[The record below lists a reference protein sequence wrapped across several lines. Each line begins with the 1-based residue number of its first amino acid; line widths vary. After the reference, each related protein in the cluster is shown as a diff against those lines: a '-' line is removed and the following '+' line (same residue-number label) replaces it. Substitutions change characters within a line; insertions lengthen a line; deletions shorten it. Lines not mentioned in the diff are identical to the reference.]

1 MAIAPVT
8 YQATIQNTQEVS
20 AQKGAD
26 DTKPAINQQNLA
38 VTVTK
43 DAEQAQRTV
52 TAKSESAKESA
63 LDPDAEGS
71 GAAFSDNGKRKRKKE
86 AIEDDSDGKVIKK
99 GTIASFDVK
108 V

>member
-8 YQATIQNTQEVS
+8 YQATIQNAQAVS

-26 DTKPAINQQNLA
+26 DTKPVINQQSLA
-38 VTVTK
+38 VTVSK
-43 DAEQAQRTV
+43 DTEQAQRTV